1 MPTVFGRWLFKKT
14 KLGSQC
20 IHTIWED
27 TEARHVIYVW
37 FRSNLEER
45 NERKVVGKELVE
57 LQ

>member
-1 MPTVFGRWLFKKT
+1 VVVKKNK

-27 TEARHVIYVW
+27 TEARHVISVW